1 MNRDNYPDYRTI
13 RGEGPA
19 PLPGTRDPWLDRLSL
34 FLAGETGLW
43 MLIIGF
49 IATLV
54 VAAFVAGMNVGYDIA
69 GAALERSAQ
78 EVLR

>member
-1 MNRDNYPDYRTI
+1 MTMRTDHIQDYEG
-13 RGEGPA
+13 RGYGPS
-19 PLPGTRDPWLDRLSL
+19 RMDRLSL
-34 FLAGETGLW
+34 WLAGETGLGL
-43 MLIIGF
+43 LIIGF

>member
-1 MNRDNYPDYRTI
+1 MTMRYPDYRTI

-19 PLPGTRDPWLDRLSL
+19 PLPDTRETWADRLSL
-34 FLAGETGLW
+34 WLAGETGLG

>member
-1 MNRDNYPDYRTI
+1 MSNYPEYRTI
-13 RGEGPA
+13 KGEGRK
-19 PLPGTRDPWLDRLSL
+19 PLPADRDPWCDRLSL
-34 FLAGETGLW
+34 WLAGETGLG

>member
-1 MNRDNYPDYRTI
+1 MRQPDWRTI
-13 RGEGPA
+13 QGEGRK
-19 PLPGTRDPWLDRLSL
+19 PLPGTRDPWADRLSL
-34 FLAGETGLW
+34 WLAGETGLGL
-43 MLIIGF
+43 LIIGF

-54 VAAFVAGMNVGYDIA
+54 VAAFVLGINVGYDIA

>member
-1 MNRDNYPDYRTI
+1 MRTDHIQDYEG
-13 RGEGPA
+13 RGYGPS
-19 PLPGTRDPWLDRLSL
+19 RMDRLSL
-34 FLAGETGLW
+34 WLAGETGLG

>member
-1 MNRDNYPDYRTI
+1 MRTDHIQDYEG
-13 RGEGPA
+13 RGYGPS
-19 PLPGTRDPWLDRLSL
+19 RMDRLSL
-34 FLAGETGLW
+34 WLAGETGLGL
-43 MLIIGF
+43 LIIGF

-54 VAAFVAGMNVGYDIA
+54 VAAFVLGINVGYDIA